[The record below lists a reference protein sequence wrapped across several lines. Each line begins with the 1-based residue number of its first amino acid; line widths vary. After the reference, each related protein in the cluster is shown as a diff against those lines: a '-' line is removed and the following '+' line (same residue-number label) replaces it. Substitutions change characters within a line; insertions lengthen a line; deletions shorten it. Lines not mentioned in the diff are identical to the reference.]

1 MGDQKMEGQES
12 IVIGKEKILGG
23 KKQLISQNITQAHMN
38 QESVQTPSGKI
49 KQFEEWSLPSRN
61 L

>member
-1 MGDQKMEGQES
+1 MEGQES
-12 IVIGKEKILGG
+12 VVIGKEKILGG